1 MVCCQRTPSA
11 GSVSP
16 TLLSAVVALTRSR
29 SSMSSPCFPPTVGIT
44 WHPAF
49 LHRVLAGR
57 VPRLQQYYQDATT
70 SCRPSR
76 RTSLPSLGVTTGVFG
91 RFVSPAAAEHS
102 ATGLELVTR
111 YLQPGLLPRRRQD
124 LLRSW
129 GTLLCSCPALRP
141 RQDRRVRP
149 SQHVDTVPAMT
160 TAKTPTTVTFEAQ
173 SHSFGTGC
181 LRFAGRVTPT
191 PRKTRF
197 RLPTRLYRTGL
208 TTRKVPTKGLKLTSC
223 QLSSFPKL
231 S

>member
-1 MVCCQRTPSA
+1 
-11 GSVSP
+11 
-16 TLLSAVVALTRSR
+16 
-29 SSMSSPCFPPTVGIT
+29 MSSACFPPTVGIT

-76 RTSLPSLGVTTGVFG
+76 RTSFPSLGVTTGVFG
-91 RFVSPAAAEHS
+91 YFVSPVAAEHS

-111 YLQPGLLPRRRQD
+111 YLRPGLLPRRRQD

-129 GTLLCSCPALRP
+129 GTPIMLLPCSSTPAGSTCQATTTRRLGP
-141 RQDRRVRP
+141 R
-149 SQHVDTVPAMT
+149 VDHDEDSYNA
-160 TAKTPTTVTFEAQ
+160 TFEAQ
-173 SHSFGTGC
+173 SHSFGTRC
-181 LRFAGRVTPT
+181 LRFAGQVTPT

-197 RLPTRLYRTGL
+197 RLPARLYRTGF
-208 TTRKVPTKGLKLTSC
+208 TTRRVPTKGFKLTSC
-223 QLSSFPKL
+223 QSSSFPKL